1 MASVYNIIYIPR
13 TKNQRGHSVCWLST
27 STKKLAPMGPIG
39 IINQKTRVRHF
50 QQPVSEKRPAGTS
63 STAAMLHACR
73 TAIVAPLPCNSDLPH
88 GDMSRA
94 ASCDRRMHVTVNFR
108 HASPRKSRKK
118 LTETTHTSYEYEPCV
133 NTSIV
138 QFPLLEVLLLAK
150 YQLHFFF
157 RRPPQQK
164 YLI

>member
-1 MASVYNIIYIPR
+1 MLAVDEYKKISPNGAHWYHQPKDTSATFPAASLG
-13 TKNQRGHSVCWLST
+13 K
-27 STKKLAPMGPIG
+27 
-39 IINQKTRVRHF
+39 
-50 QQPVSEKRPAGTS
+50 TS
-63 STAAMLHACR
+63 SRYEQHRCHAPR
-73 TAIVAPLPCNSDLPH
+73 VSHSYSSSFTLQFGPS
-88 GDMSRA
+88 DMSRA